1 MFLDVICWA
10 PEAFFLISLLVL
22 LWYGS
27 GSLVSP
33 VAERICFS
41 PLPNSAMFSGL
52 SMDTN

>member
-1 MFLDVICWA
+1 MAISLVVWA

-41 PLPNSAMFSGL
+41 PLPNSAMFSSL